1 MDHVE
6 NNSRQHLVALF
17 ILLRNLREW
26 IVLINLSKF
35 CSFSFF
41 FFFFFFEL
49 PHLIFNSYPSNHIS
63 LSITRGMQ
71 DCFRQYPEVYPT
83 ELDDDEPEPQPEQQH
98 DGDKT
103 QESPKA

>member
-1 MDHVE
+1 
-6 NNSRQHLVALF
+6 
-17 ILLRNLREW
+17 
-26 IVLINLSKF
+26 
-35 CSFSFF
+35 
-41 FFFFFFEL
+41 
-49 PHLIFNSYPSNHIS
+49 
-63 LSITRGMQ
+63 MQ